1 MTQILLTEKSF
12 HKIMNDIDNRLFVK
26 EIKETEK
33 IDVAIA
39 CSMVRLELAM
49 ELHKELF
56 GGKENDRKQNGNN

>member
-1 MTQILLTEKSF
+1 MTQILLTEESL
-12 HKIMNDIDNRLFVK
+12 HKILNDIDNRLIVK

>member
-1 MTQILLTEKSF
+1 MTQILLTEKSL
-12 HKIMNDIDNRLFVK
+12 HKIINDIDNRLIVK
-26 EIKETEK
+26 DIKETEK

-49 ELHKELF
+49 ELYKELF

>member
-1 MTQILLTEKSF
+1 MAQILLTEKSL

-39 CSMVRLELAM
+39 CSMIRLELAM
-49 ELHKELF
+49 ELHDELF